1 MKAEVKG
8 NALIVTSSMKAEDL
22 LKIKKAKPEALA
34 LTEENDGVKSMV
46 FFVDVAL
53 GGEPCIEPEF
63 IVFDGTTHDAE
74 KYATATILL
83 RGDIGDPRETVAEL
97 FGAELMKLR
106 RLEAT
111 LPAVLETVQAEHA
124 ALLECISAE

>member
-8 NALIVTSSMKAEDL
+8 NALIITSSMKAEDL

-46 FFVDVAL
+46 FFIDVAL
-53 GGEPCIEPEF
+53 GGEPRVEPEF
-63 IVFDGTTHDAE
+63 IVFDGTTHDEE

-83 RGDIGDPRETVAEL
+83 RGEIGDPRETVAEL
-97 FGAELMKLR
+97 FGQELMKLR

-111 LPAVLETVQAEHA
+111 LPEVLENVQVEHA